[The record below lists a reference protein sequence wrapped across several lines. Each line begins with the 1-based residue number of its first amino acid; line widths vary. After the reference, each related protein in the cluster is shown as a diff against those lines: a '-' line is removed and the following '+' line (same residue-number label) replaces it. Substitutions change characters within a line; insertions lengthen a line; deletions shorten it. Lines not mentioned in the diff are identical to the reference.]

1 MPEEYDLLIV
11 GGGIS
16 GASLLYTVS
25 KFTDVERVALLEKE
39 DDLAAINSH
48 HTNNSQTLHFGDIET
63 NYTLEKAEEVK
74 EGAELLAGYLEAV
87 DPDREMYSKRSK
99 MVLAVGDEEVDELEE
114 RYHEEGFGELFP
126 KLRAIGRDEIAD
138 LEPAVVEGRDPDEE
152 MLALQTP
159 DGYTVDYGQ
168 TTKSF
173 VEAAREEAGV
183 DVYTGTEVEEI
194 NETDEGFLVETDDGW
209 FQSEATV
216 VAAGSHSLQFA
227 QEMGYGEQ
235 LSLLPVAGSFFL
247 ADDLLNGKVYTL
259 QMKKL
264 PFAAVHGD
272 ADVHDD
278 GVTRFGPTAKLVP
291 TLERGRISTVSDFFD
306 VFGLRPASALS
317 YANILADRVLLP
329 YVLRNLVY
337 DLPEVGKRAFL
348 PNVQKVVPSVELDDI
363 DRAKG
368 YGGVRPQIVDTE
380 QKSLDM
386 GEAKLVE
393 DDIIFNITP
402 SPGASTCLKNAMRDT
417 EQVVEFLEGD
427 YEFDEEAFRATTIE
441 HFPRA
446 EEATEDT
453 ESVEADAEEPESEE
467 SATDAAE
474 GDDATDQ
481 EEAAE
486 ADETAEA
493 DESGGDDEQN
503 QTAVPSSTD

>member
-39 DDLAAINSH
+39 EDLAAINSH

-114 RYHEEGFGELFP
+114 RYHEEGFGDLYP
-126 KLRAIGRDEIAD
+126 KLRAIGREEIAD
-138 LEPAVVEGRDPDEE
+138 LEPAVVEGRDPNKE

-173 VEAAREEAGV
+173 VEAARKEAGV

-194 NETDEGFLVETDDGW
+194 NETDDGFLVETDDGW
-209 FQSEATV
+209 FESEATV

-227 QEMGYGEQ
+227 QEMGYGEH

-291 TLERGRISTVSDFFD
+291 TLERGRFSTVGDFFD
-306 VFGLRPASALS
+306 VFGLRLASVLS
-317 YANILADRVLLP
+317 YANILSDRVLLP

-348 PNVQKVVPSVELDDI
+348 PNVQKVVPGVELDDI
-363 DRAKG
+363 ERAEG

-380 QKSLDM
+380 RKSLDM

-393 DDIIFNITP
+393 EDIIFNITP

-417 EQVVEFLEGD
+417 EQVVEFLGGD
-427 YEFDEEAFRATTIE
+427 YTFDEEAFRAATIDN
-441 HFPRA
+441 FPRA
-446 EEATEDT
+446 DADEAE
-453 ESVEADAEEPESEE
+453 EADADE
-467 SATDAAE
+467 AAAE
-474 GDDATDQ
+474 DSTEEAETADAGADSDDDA
-481 EEAAE
+481 
-486 ADETAEA
+486 
-493 DESGGDDEQN
+493 G
-503 QTAVPSSTD
+503 QTAVPSSTDD